1 MFGFL
6 YFCLLYAWENI
17 FRLAWLE
24 NDKERKA
31 TISCC
36 NSETTVTR
44 EVLCYA
50 IWSLYLLFAFT
61 SFVSA
66 TALSGTEPNAYVIF
80 SYSILGS
87 MGVLFLSVTIVDI
100 IDALRRLAFK
110 CGLCRKLHT
119 SLVEKKVYKVKSMLS
134 VLICTIL
141 SIFALANGYNEGWTM
156 KLEVSIKRLP
166 ACLDGFK
173 IGLLSDVHAG
183 VLIGKDEINR
193 HVSEMNKEGL
203 DIMILS
209 GDMADGSPKIVSGAL
224 EPIITRLKT
233 KFGVYFSTGNHEY
246 LHGAGPGEWEKWW
259 ESQGVI
265 VLHNNITAVPSL
277 KNGGP
282 YNSDC
287 NATFDLI
294 GVPDLGHNPK
304 LKETL
309 ADSDQSRAK
318 ILIAHQ
324 PLEVLQA
331 AKEKVDLQLSGHT
344 HVSTNSTRTN
354 IFVTLTEN
362 HWHAGRSLIPTT
374 NCHFAL

>member
-1 MFGFL
+1 M
-6 YFCLLYAWENI
+6 
-17 FRLAWLE
+17 
-24 NDKERKA
+24 
-31 TISCC
+31 
-36 NSETTVTR
+36 
-44 EVLCYA
+44 
-50 IWSLYLLFAFT
+50 
-61 SFVSA
+61 
-66 TALSGTEPNAYVIF
+66 
-80 SYSILGS
+80 
-87 MGVLFLSVTIVDI
+87 
-100 IDALRRLAFK
+100 
-110 CGLCRKLHT
+110 
-119 SLVEKKVYKVKSMLS
+119 
-134 VLICTIL
+134 
-141 SIFALANGYNEGWTM
+141 
-156 KLEVSIKRLP
+156 
-166 ACLDGFK
+166 
-173 IGLLSDVHAG
+173 
-183 VLIGKDEINR
+183 
-193 HVSEMNKEGL
+193 
-203 DIMILS
+203 
-209 GDMADGSPKIVSGAL
+209 
-224 EPIITRLKT
+224 
-233 KFGVYFSTGNHEY
+233 
-246 LHGAGPGEWEKWW
+246 
-259 ESQGVI
+259 
-265 VLHNNITAVPSL
+265 LHNNITAVPSL